1 MKLESLNRW
10 QAAAIHLALSALIA
24 ATAFG
29 IIIALWYPRPYFNVM
44 GGKDLLIILVSVDVC
59 IGPLLTLVVFNTAKK
74 ELRRDLAIIATLQ
87 VVALA
92 YGAWITFGA
101 RPVFTVFAKD
111 HFDVVSAAELDD
123 ESLAQAPPEF
133 RSLSLTGPRI
143 VGVRMPTDPD
153 ERNKVVFAV
162 TSGKDLQDFPKYYV
176 PYADVAAAEVKKSAK
191 PLNALLKAHPEAL
204 DALRAAAVEA
214 GRPESLLLYVPLRAR
229 LGAMSAVLDAR
240 DMHVV
245 TIAPIDPY

>member
-1 MKLESLNRW
+1 MKLASLNRW

-29 IIIALWYPRPYFNVM
+29 IIIALWYPRPYFDVM
-44 GGKDLLIILVSVDVC
+44 GGKHLLIILVSVDVC
-59 IGPLLTLVVFNTAKK
+59 IGPLLTLIVFNPAKK
-74 ELRRDLAIIATLQ
+74 ELRRDLSIIAAVQLA
-87 VVALA
+87 ALV
-92 YGAWITFGA
+92 YGAWVTFGA

-111 HFDVVSAAELDD
+111 HFDVVSASELDD
-123 ESLAQAPPEF
+123 EDLAQAPPEF

-143 VGVRMPTDPD
+143 IGVRMPTDPE
-153 ERNKVVFAV
+153 ERNKVVLAV

-176 PYADVAAAEVKKSAK
+176 PYADMAAEVKKAAK
-191 PLNALLKAHPEAL
+191 PLNALLKAHPDAL
-204 DALRAAAVEA
+204 DAIRAASVEA

-229 LGAMSAVLDAR
+229 LGAMTAVLDAR
-240 DMHVV
+240 DMRLV

>member
-1 MKLESLNRW
+1 MKLASLSRW

-29 IIIALWYPRPYFNVM
+29 IIIALWYPRPYFDVM
-44 GGKDLLIILVSVDVC
+44 GGKELLIILVSVDVC
-59 IGPLLTLVVFNTAKK
+59 IGPLLTLIVFNPAKK
-74 ELRRDLAIIATLQ
+74 GLRRDLAIIAAVQLA
-87 VVALA
+87 ALV
-92 YGAWITFGA
+92 YGAWVTFGA

-111 HFDVVSAAELDD
+111 HFDVVAANELDD
-123 ESLAQAPPEF
+123 EDLAKAPPEF

-143 VGVRMPTDPD
+143 IGTRMPTDPD
-153 ERNKVVFAV
+153 ERNKVVLAV

-176 PYADVAAAEVKKSAK
+176 PYADMAAEVKKAAK
-191 PLNALLKAHPEAL
+191 PLNALLKTHPEAL
-204 DALRAAAVEA
+204 GAIRAAAVEA

-229 LGAMSAVLDAR
+229 MQAMTAVLDAR
-240 DMHVV
+240 DMRLV

>member
-1 MKLESLNRW
+1 MNLASFNRW
-10 QAAAIHLALSALIA
+10 QAAAIHLALSAVIA

-29 IIIALWYPRPYFNVM
+29 IIIALWYPRPYFDVM

-59 IGPLLTLVVFNTAKK
+59 IGPLLTLIVFNPAKK
-74 ELRRDLAIIATLQ
+74 ELRRDLTIIAAVQLA
-87 VVALA
+87 ALV
-92 YGAWITFGA
+92 YGAWVTFGA

-111 HFDVVSAAELDD
+111 HFDVVAANELDAAD
-123 ESLAQAPPEF
+123 LAEAPPEF

-143 VGVRMPTDPD
+143 IGTRMPTDSD
-153 ERNKVVFAV
+153 ERNKVVLAV

-176 PYADVAAAEVKKSAK
+176 PYADMAAEVKKSAK

-204 DALRAAAVEA
+204 GAIRAASVEA

-229 LGAMSAVLDAR
+229 LGAMTAVLDAR
-240 DMHVV
+240 DMRVV